1 MAALEAI
8 VHPLVRATS
17 TAFLAR
23 HADAPLV
30 VLDIPLLYE
39 TGGESRCDAVA
50 VVSAP
55 PEVQRA
61 RVLARPGMTADAFA
75 AILAKQMPDAEKRA
89 RADFVIDTSRGFP
102 AAEAEVARIVAALA
116 ERRAPE
122 HPAAG

>member
-1 MAALEAI
+1 
-8 VHPLVRATS
+8 
-17 TAFLAR
+17 
-23 HADAPLV
+23 
-30 VLDIPLLYE
+30 
-39 TGGESRCDAVA
+39 
-50 VVSAP
+50 
-55 PEVQRA
+55 
-61 RVLARPGMTADAFA
+61 MTADAFA